1 HTGRKPQVAALH
13 AVVAEATA
21 QLIRRKPLA
30 LVDRLPRAVL
40 QCAEI
45 IQYCL
50 GAQTMRL
57 RLLNG
62 PKPVGT
68 VRRSSNNRR
77 LRLTGVSRATVTS
90 AKAASRAFC
99 GHSPPARSATTS
111 NGSHASA
118 WRSSTPAGISRACR
132 LGVLEHG
139 PGPHRQ
145 ALTNRLSFPD

>member
-1 HTGRKPQVAALH
+1 MHGEWSYGIALGVISHTARKAQVGALH

-57 RLLNG
+57 RLLDG
-62 PKPVGT
+62 HQPVE
-68 VRRSSNNRR
+68 
-77 LRLTGVSRATVTS
+77 
-90 AKAASRAFC
+90 
-99 GHSPPARSATTS
+99 
-111 NGSHASA
+111 
-118 WRSSTPAGISRACR
+118 
-132 LGVLEHG
+132 EHCA
-139 PGPHRQ
+139 Q
-145 ALTNRLSFPD
+145 VFQ